1 MTACPPEWES
11 NNLRMRSP
19 ARRVL
24 TALTAVLVTSTVMLA
39 TVSGAPPA
47 RRDSGTVGAAFVPIV
62 HVARAPH
69 MHSSRAI
76 AKSLLAKMNTERRN
90 RHMRPLHPNP
100 LLARWANRWARWLIA
115 TGAFRHQDLGRII
128 VASRYRLAEVGEN
141 LFGGSGRGAD
151 DAGTAHIT
159 LMRSLTHRENLLLPQ
174 AQLVGIAAVCVGY
187 KLIVVEDFGI
197 KAGAPLPPRGQRI
210 PPVRPIVAK
219 NLAGPHC

>member
-11 NNLRMRSP
+11 SNLRMRSP

-47 RRDSGTVGAAFVPIV
+47 RRDSGTVGGAFVPIA
-62 HVARAPH
+62 ARAPR
-69 MHSSRAI
+69 MHSSRPI
-76 AKSLLAKMNTERRN
+76 AKALLAKMNTERRN
-90 RHMRPLHPNP
+90 RHMRALQPSP
-100 LLARWANRWARWLIA
+100 LLARWANRWARWLIS
-115 TGAFRHQDLGRII
+115 TRSFRHQNLGRII
-128 VASRYRLAEVGEN
+128 VSSHYRLAEVGEN

-159 LMRSLTHRENLLLPQ
+159 LMRSRTHRENILLQQ
-174 AQLVGIAAVCVGY
+174 AQLVGIAAVCVGHR
-187 KLIVVEDFGI
+187 LIVVEDFGI
-197 KAGAPLPPRGQRI
+197 KAGAPLPPHGQRI